1 MLLHVVYMK
10 LKDILSKVVQN
21 RKNGQLNV
29 CLKKNSMKQAG
40 ISKEDLLNMK
50 IDIKLKKLLMED

>member
-1 MLLHVVYMK
+1 MK
-10 LKDILSKVVQN
+10 LKDILSKISTN
-21 RKNGQLNV
+21 KRNGQLTT

-50 IDIKLKKLLMED
+50 IDTKLKKLLMEE

>member
-1 MLLHVVYMK
+1 MK

-40 ISKEDLLNMK
+40 ITKEELLNMK
-50 IDIKLKKLLMED
+50 IDTKLKKLLMEE